1 MPSSTASSSPA
12 SGSYISRDISWL
24 AFNHRVLQ
32 EAADHRVP
40 LYERIKFLAI
50 YSSNL
55 DEFFR
60 VRVAALRS
68 FKLLRKETREQ
79 IPDKPKKT
87 LKQILEIVGKQQV
100 ELGRIFREEILNE
113 LSEVGIKLLNQDEMS
128 SQFRKEAEA
137 WFDANLVKLVRIERF
152 SPGQKAPFLRNSGI
166 YFAFRL
172 GEQDLGLI
180 NLPTENL
187 PRFIELGE
195 KDGLH
200 PIAWID
206 DILRLN
212 LPRAVG
218 AEYGGSTWAVKLS
231 RDAELYIDDEFNG
244 DLWIKSGRAWW
255 SGRRVF
261 RRAFCTTRV
270 SR

>member
-137 WFDANLVKLVRIERF
+137 W
-152 SPGQKAPFLRNSGI
+152 SSW
-166 YFAFRL
+166 FA
-172 GEQDLGLI
+172 
-180 NLPTENL
+180 
-187 PRFIELGE
+187 
-195 KDGLH
+195 
-200 PIAWID
+200 
-206 DILRLN
+206 
-212 LPRAVG
+212 
-218 AEYGGSTWAVKLS
+218 
-231 RDAELYIDDEFNG
+231 
-244 DLWIKSGRAWW
+244 
-255 SGRRVF
+255 
-261 RRAFCTTRV
+261 
-270 SR
+270 